1 MTEHNLS
8 ELFNLSHYEMIIG
21 GGGVQLNEM
30 SMSIFSGI
38 VLIMNRNQ
46 IRRHIVFDFD
56 KKIYYTHVDKLK

>member
-1 MTEHNLS
+1 
-8 ELFNLSHYEMIIG
+8 MITG
-21 GGGVQLNEM
+21 GGGVQLNEI

-46 IRRHIVFDFD
+46 IRRYFVFDFD